1 MIEFREAQVS
11 GDPIQ
16 ADLVAAQDLLAEAIA
31 ASSDARGRLEY
42 GLALFP
48 RRGRFDAPVFGVL
61 TRGGES
67 TTLTYRM
74 LQALAEQPVWLG
86 GRIAAVVREGNSLG
100 GPRAAPTGLLDQPVL
115 HLLLTSWAGPDPADT
130 ERTAA
135 LETLIYAGDLKAPL
149 LLLLASRPAGWPL

>member
-1 MIEFREAQVS
+1 MS

-16 ADLVAAQDLLAEAIA
+16 ADLVAAQDLLAEALVV
-31 ASSDARGRLEY
+31 SGDGRHRLEY

-74 LQALAEQPVWLG
+74 LQSLAEQPVWLG
-86 GRIAAVVREGNSLG
+86 GRIVAVLREGNSLG
-100 GPRAAPTGLLDQPVL
+100 GHRAAPTGLLDQPVL
-115 HLLLTSWAGPDPADT
+115 HLLLTSWAGPDPDDR
-130 ERTAA
+130 ERTAG

-149 LLLLASRPAGWPL
+149 LILLPARPAGWPL